1 MRKSSML
8 AGALS
13 LAVAG
18 VASADVFGPGPG
30 GLIPDSP
37 ATPPGPAFTSSIT
50 VPGGTVVSFNSI
62 TMSFAP
68 AHTWVGDLVVTIT
81 APNGENAHVF
91 ARTGSTT
98 AGGVGDSSD
107 LIGPYTFTPGPGTPG
122 AWTAAAIAAA
132 AAVPSGTY
140 ARETLSPLASP
151 PAADPDNFTVF
162 HGDPAGGTWTLTIQ
176 DWASLDSGGLASW
189 SMDITIPEPASLGL
203 LVAGA
208 GLPLLRRRRR

>member
-68 AHTWVGDLVVTIT
+68 AHTWVGDLVVTLT

-91 ARTGSTT
+91 ARTGSNT

-107 LIGPYTFTPGPGTPG
+107 LLGPYTFINGPGTPG
-122 AWTAAAIAAA
+122 NWSAAASSAAGD
-132 AAVPSGTY
+132 VPIPSGTY
-140 ARETLSPLASP
+140 ARETLAPGASP
-151 PAADPDNFTVF
+151 PAQDPDTYAVF
-162 HGDPAGGTWTLTIQ
+162 NGDPVGGNWTLTLQ
-176 DWASLDSGGLASW
+176 DWANLDSGGLGSW
-189 SMDITIPEPASLGL
+189 TLDLST
-203 LVAGA
+203 AG
-208 GLPLLRRRRR
+208 GPTTG